1 MAPANTV
8 VPTVTGVA
16 RDGQTL
22 SAGDGS
28 WTGTGPLGYD
38 HQWQRCDGD
47 GTDCVDIAGATGAT
61 YVLTGDDI
69 GHAVRVEVTAS
80 NVAGDATA
88 NSLPT
93 IAVIADPPA
102 NAVAPVLTGS
112 TLDGG
117 TLTLDDGTW
126 TGTDPLDYDYVWQRC
141 DADGDDCVAIAG
153 ETGTSYALTAADIG
167 STIRALV
174 TVSNGVGVAA
184 AQTAPTAV
192 VEAEAPSNTVVP
204 VVTGDWVDGGT
215 LTSDTGTWD
224 GTQPLTYSYQWQR
237 CDSVGNGCSNLFGAT
252 DETYTLT
259 GDDIDQVVRVVVTAS
274 NSAGSSSAISVV
286 TAPVEPLPP
295 NNLEIPT
302 VSGTPRSGQTI
313 VGQDGTWEGSHPLTA
328 TYQWLRCDTA
338 GDNCVDIVDATADDY
353 LVTDDDAG
361 STLRLEVTYTNAG
374 GSETAVSAP
383 TATVAGAPPAN
394 VVDPTISGTFRDGE
408 MITLDDGDWSGTARA
423 RPVLPLAALRR
434 ERRELRGHRR
444 RDRPDLRAAVRRR
457 RPARCAPSSP
467 TRTPTASPPSPPRRA
482 PSWSPRRPR

>member
-1 MAPANTV
+1 MQWQRCDAAGNNCSDIAGATAWSYVLTGADVGATIRSEVTASNDAGSATAVSVPVDRGRPGGPRPTPSCPPSPAWRATARRSAPATAAG
-8 VPTVTGVA
+8 PA
-16 RDGQTL
+16 RD
-22 SAGDGS
+22 
-28 WTGTGPLGYD
+28 PLGYD
-38 HQWQRCDGD
+38 HQWQRCDAD

-69 GHAVRVEVTAS
+69 GHAVRVEVTAT

-88 NSLPT
+88 SSLPT
-93 IAVIADPPA
+93 TAVIADPPA
-102 NAVAPVLTGS
+102 NAVAPMLTGS
-112 TLDGG
+112 ALDGG

-141 DADGDDCVAIAG
+141 DADGDDCAAIAG
-153 ETGTSYALTAADIG
+153 ETGTSYTLTAADIG

-174 TVSNGVGVAA
+174 TASNGVGIAA
-184 AQTAPTAV
+184 EQTAPTAV

-237 CDSVGNGCSNLFGAT
+237 CDSVGNDCNNLFGAT

-274 NSAGSSSAISVV
+274 NSAGSSAAISVV

-302 VSGTPRSGQTI
+302 VPGTPRSGQTI

-338 GDNCVDIVDATADDY
+338 GDNCVDIV
-353 LVTDDDAG
+353 G
-361 STLRLEVTYTNAG
+361 RHGRRL
-374 GSETAVSAP
+374 P
-383 TATVAGAPPAN
+383 
-394 VVDPTISGTFRDGE
+394 R
-408 MITLDDGDWSGTARA
+408 
-423 RPVLPLAALRR
+423 
-434 ERRELRGHRR
+434 HRR
-444 RDRPDLRAAVRRR
+444 RRRL
-457 RPARCAPSSP
+457 ARSASRSP
-467 TRTPTASPPSPPRRA
+467 TRTRAAPRPPSARPRRG
-482 PSWSPRRPR
+482 SPARRRPTWSTRRSRARSATAR